1 MNFKKSFFEVLLL
14 NNEKET
20 MDFVLSEGKSP
31 KPVSPI
37 YFVDDTERS
46 EDTNVTENQ
55 IIGGNELCQN

>member
-37 YFVDDTERS
+37 YFVDDTESS
-46 EDTNVTENQ
+46 EDIKVTEN
-55 IIGGNELCQN
+55 